1 MRKNLVPLAM
11 RLAALACWSS
21 ALCFAGSW
29 SGALVD
35 SRCWDSQENN
45 TRGTSI
51 YVDRDG
57 NLEIRLC
64 SPGPKT
70 RSFAVV
76 LTDGNNLKLDAAGN
90 AKAAELILDNGK
102 KDNSKKDNGKKAQ
115 ATVVVTGETS
125 KDAIKVDS
133 ISLARISSAR

>member
-1 MRKNLVPLAM
+1 MRKNLVPLAT
-11 RLAALACWSS
+11 RLAALACLSS

-64 SPGPKT
+64 SPGAKMK
-70 RSFAVV
+70 SFAVV
-76 LTDGNNLKLDAAGN
+76 QQDGLSLKLDAAGN
-90 AKAAELILDNGK
+90 AKAAELIQET
-102 KDNSKKDNGKKAQ
+102 GKKAPV
-115 ATVVVTGETS
+115 TVVITGETS
-125 KDAIKVDS
+125 KDTIKVDS
-133 ISLARISSAR
+133 ISMAR